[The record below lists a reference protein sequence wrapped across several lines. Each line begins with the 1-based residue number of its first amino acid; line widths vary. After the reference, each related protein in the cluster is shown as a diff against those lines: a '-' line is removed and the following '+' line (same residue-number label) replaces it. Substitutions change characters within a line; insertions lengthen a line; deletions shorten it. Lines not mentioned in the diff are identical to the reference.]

1 MTTHSG
7 RWSTPCEVSDAAL
20 NFKGDSFPCPR
31 TEPSRVGT
39 VRGRC
44 LDRLLMREDAG
55 FMTAGTYDITAAC
68 RSPDLPEERER
79 ERASDEHQH
88 QRAAAAISDRAR
100 RPAEDLRPEHRRSAN
115 TPKAPRAAVHGHR
128 QREVAIH
135 ARATP
140 MEGVA
145 HADDSVLQ
153 RVDVGQRAAV
163 HPYAE
168 KPQINYTEGRPR
180 RPLAGPASPR
190 TAATRSR
197 RR

>member
-79 ERASDEHQH
+79 ERESE
-88 QRAAAAISDRAR
+88 
-100 RPAEDLRPEHRRSAN
+100 
-115 TPKAPRAAVHGHR
+115 
-128 QREVAIH
+128 
-135 ARATP
+135 
-140 MEGVA
+140 
-145 HADDSVLQ
+145 
-153 RVDVGQRAAV
+153 
-163 HPYAE
+163 
-168 KPQINYTEGRPR
+168 
-180 RPLAGPASPR
+180 
-190 TAATRSR
+190 
-197 RR
+197 